1 MVLAIERQ
9 KYRSN
14 FEVSQG
20 IGQYNSHDYYA
31 ILGAPITADINKIR
45 KSYLQIARLLHPD
58 TFGEDRS
65 SSIKKQASQY
75 LAKLVNPAYT
85 FLMAE
90 KERSEYSTIL
100 KLLAKRL
107 IKQGQK
113 ITPNAEVAQNLMY
126 SPTLNSYERAVE
138 AIAIQQY
145 QDLDK
150 ILERT
155 GQLSELNLV
164 YILHQEGYQ
173 LESLSVPVSVEL
185 LPNISTANRY
195 TSKIK
200 LIEEYIAQKQWM
212 LAVKELREYL
222 KTDPE
227 NSYCQSL
234 LGLAYMHQNLDGMA
248 KVCFQ
253 YALKLNPQEAIA
265 LQNINKI
272 GIPNPSSQSH
282 QGTNKKKGF
291 FGWLGGS

>member
-1 MVLAIERQ
+1 MERQ
-9 KYRSN
+9 KYISN

-45 KSYLQIARLLHPD
+45 KSYLHIARLLHPD
-58 TFGEDRS
+58 TFGQDRS
-65 SSIKKQASQY
+65 SSVKKQASQY

-113 ITPNAEVAQNLMY
+113 ITPRAEVAKNLLS
-126 SPTLNSYERAVE
+126 SPTLTGYERAVE

-150 ILERT
+150 IIERT

-173 LESLSVPVSVEL
+173 IESLLVPSIAVEL
-185 LPNISTANRY
+185 LPNISITNRY

-200 LIEEYIAQKQWM
+200 LIEEYISQKQWM

-222 KTDPE
+222 KTDTE

-253 YALKLNPQEAIA
+253 QALKLNPQEPIA
-265 LQNINKI
+265 VQNINKI
-272 GIPNPSSQSH
+272 GVSKVNPNSPLH
-282 QGTNKKKGF
+282 QKATKKKGF
-291 FGWLGGS
+291 FGWLGGG

>member
-1 MVLAIERQ
+1 MERQ
-9 KYRSN
+9 EYTSK

-20 IGQYNSHDYYA
+20 IGRYNSHDYYA
-31 ILGAPITADINKIR
+31 VLGAPINADIHKIR
-45 KSYLQIARLLHPD
+45 KSYLQIVRLLHPD

-65 SSIKKQASQY
+65 SSVKKQASQY

-113 ITPNAEVAQNLMY
+113 FTPMAEVAQNLLS
-126 SPTLNSYERAVE
+126 SPTLNSYERSVE
-138 AIAIQQY
+138 AIALQQY

-155 GQLSELNLV
+155 CQLSELNLV
-164 YILHQEGYQ
+164 YILRQEGYQ
-173 LESLSVPVSVEL
+173 TASVSVPPDSLKL
-185 LPNISTANRY
+185 LPTISTPY
-195 TSKIK
+195 TNIK

-222 KTDPE
+222 KTDRE
-227 NSYCQSL
+227 NSYCHSL

-248 KVCFQ
+248 KVCFHQ
-253 YALKLNPQEAIA
+253 ALKLNPQEPIA
-265 LQNINKI
+265 LENIDKI
-272 GIPNPSSQSH
+272 GTAKANSNSQSDRKVA
-282 QGTNKKKGF
+282 KKKGF
-291 FGWLGGS
+291 FGWLGNG

>member
-1 MVLAIERQ
+1 MERQ
-9 KYRSN
+9 EYKSN

-31 ILGAPITADINKIR
+31 ILGTPITADTNKIR
-45 KSYLQIARLLHPD
+45 KSYLHIVKLLHPD
-58 TFGEDRS
+58 TFREDRS
-65 SSIKKQASQY
+65 SLVKKQASQY

-155 GQLSELNLV
+155 CQLSELNLV
-164 YILHQEGYQ
+164 YILRQEGYQ
-173 LESLSVPVSVEL
+173 TEYLSVPAATEFTREL
-185 LPNISTANRY
+185 PTNKY
-195 TSKIK
+195 PHKIT
-200 LIEEYIAQKQWM
+200 LIEEYIAKKQWM

-222 KTDPE
+222 KIDTQ

-234 LGLAYMHQNLDGMA
+234 LGLAYMNQNLDGMA

-253 YALKLNPQEAIA
+253 QALKLNPQEAIA
-265 LQNINKI
+265 IQNISKVSI
-272 GIPNPSSQSH
+272 SKASPNSDQKA
-282 QGTNKKKGF
+282 TKKRGF
-291 FGWLGGS
+291 FGWLGGG